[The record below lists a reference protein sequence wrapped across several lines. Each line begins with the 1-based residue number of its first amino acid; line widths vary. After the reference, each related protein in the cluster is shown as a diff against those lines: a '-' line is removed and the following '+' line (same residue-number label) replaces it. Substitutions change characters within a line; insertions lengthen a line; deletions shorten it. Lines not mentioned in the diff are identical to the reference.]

1 MGSFNEGDHVL
12 VKALKKTG
20 TVEAVLAQSRY
31 KVRIGSLSLTC
42 CGEELAPSSQPAPP
56 RHSTAPR
63 RMDHSPRPPESL
75 DLHGLTVDDAVRTMD
90 AWLDKVILSDLSR
103 VKVLHGLGTGRVLA
117 AVHARLRELKAVRN
131 FKINER
137 NPGETDVYL

>member
-1 MGSFNEGDHVL
+1 
-12 VKALKKTG
+12 
-20 TVEAVLAQSRY
+20 
-31 KVRIGSLSLTC
+31 
-42 CGEELAPSSQPAPP
+42 
-56 RHSTAPR
+56 
-63 RMDHSPRPPESL
+63 
-75 DLHGLTVDDAVRTMD
+75 MD